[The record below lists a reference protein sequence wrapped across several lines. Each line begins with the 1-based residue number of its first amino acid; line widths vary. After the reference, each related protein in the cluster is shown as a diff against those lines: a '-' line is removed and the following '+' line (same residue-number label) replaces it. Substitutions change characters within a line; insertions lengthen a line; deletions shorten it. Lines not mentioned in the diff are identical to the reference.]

1 MPLTLPRASAL
12 SPGRCLPGIA
22 EELSPG
28 TGLRW
33 EREGLTRVVGR
44 GSSSQEAQLQPCPAP
59 VQIASLVS
67 EDEAA
72 FLASLQ
78 RGRRVIERTL
88 KRLGPSD
95 VFPGEQDAWP
105 PFEGPT

>member
-1 MPLTLPRASAL
+1 M
-12 SPGRCLPGIA
+12 
-22 EELSPG
+22 
-28 TGLRW
+28 
-33 EREGLTRVVGR
+33 VGR
-44 GSSSQEAQLQPCPAP
+44 GSPSQKARLQPCPAP

-88 KRLGPSD
+88 KRLGPSE
-95 VFPGEQDAWP
+95 VFPGKQDAWP
-105 PFEGPT
+105 RCEGPT